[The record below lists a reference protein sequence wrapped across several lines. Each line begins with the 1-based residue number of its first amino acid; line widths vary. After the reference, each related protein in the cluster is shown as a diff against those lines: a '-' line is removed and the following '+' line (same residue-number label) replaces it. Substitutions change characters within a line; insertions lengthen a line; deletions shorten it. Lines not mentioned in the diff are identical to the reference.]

1 MNLALL
7 GAHTSCQLGGVSLLA
22 DAHDANVAYDAAA
35 SYALRGSCSREKV
48 LAGRTDV
55 VVQREGGT

>member
-7 GAHTSCQLGGVSLLA
+7 GAHTSCQLGVSLLA